1 MIDSP
6 EIQLPEFPEET
17 PTAEELEQHFKAMD
31 DSVWVIDTLTAD
43 GHREGQTAE
52 EAADEIQRNVA
63 HLALMIE
70 KPFIKS
76 AGRSLSA
83 YIDAIK
89 KGSK

>member
-1 MIDSP
+1 MIDTP
-6 EIQLPEFPEET
+6 EIQLPSFPEET
-17 PTAEELEQHFKAMD
+17 PTAEELEQHFSAMG
-31 DSVWVIDTLTAD
+31 DSVWVIDSLVDD
-43 GHREGQTAE
+43 GPREGQTAE
-52 EAADEIQRNVA
+52 EATEEIERNVA

>member
-1 MIDSP
+1 MSDSP
-6 EIQLPEFPEET
+6 DFHLPEFPTET
-17 PTAEELEQHFKAMD
+17 PTAEELEQHFSALD
-31 DSVWVIDTLTAD
+31 DSVWVIDSLVD
-43 GHREGQTAE
+43 NGPREGQSAE
-52 EAADEIQRNVA
+52 EASAEIQRNVA

-70 KPFIKS
+70 KPFIKG

>member
-1 MIDSP
+1 MSE
-6 EIQLPEFPEET
+6 EILSTMPVEE
-17 PTAEELEQHFKAMD
+17 PTAEELEQHFSAMS
-31 DSVWVIDTLTAD
+31 DSVWVIDSLAESP
-43 GHREGQTAE
+43 REGQSAE
-52 EAADEIQRNVA
+52 EASAEIQRNVA

-70 KPFIKS
+70 KPYIKS